1 MVDIPIAIHSF
12 LGIDLLQGLHHRMFT
27 LPRHASHRSESSTHP
42 ASELLLPSLKP
53 RSPLNGFRLTRSL
66 QGRSGKSTVAI
77 PTVGLETSSEFYG
90 TPYVGEWNGRKSHIF
105 GRSWR
110 SIQGKVAK
118 SILRVGQRIRGQL
131 SQTDGQDLNLN
142 SYVDDYVLRRVR
154 PGQRIEINLRAKFD
168 GYLQLLNG
176 RTGRELLYG
185 DDTSKNLN
193 ARMVFTA
200 QKGVQYRIRV
210 SSARPNKTGQYTL
223 RSRVHQPTTP
233 GFDFFYG
240 YGLVDAAAAV
250 AQAIGQPRFSSLDP
264 LGGENWSL
272 DLVNAPA
279 AWAQGFTGQGVTI
292 AVIDSGIDYNHPD
305 LFGNLWSNS
314 REIPDNGIDDDGNGY
329 VDDRLGWNFVSNTNN
344 PADDDRDGHGT
355 HVAGIIAGQK
365 GSGKLGVAYD
375 AKIMPL
381 KVLNRRGEAD
391 GDAVIAEAIR
401 YAVNQGARVVNLSLG
416 GDPGSGV
423 APELES
429 ALRFARDSGVVV
441 VMASGNE
448 RQQLGALRSGDPAF
462 FGAVRDLGISV
473 GAIGADRR
481 MYLDSNP
488 AGKIPHSFVVAPGVQ
503 VQSTVPGGFYDRYDG
518 TSMATPHVAGVVAL
532 MLSANPTL
540 TPAQVEAILVATADR
555 QGLTL
560 AP

>member
-1 MVDIPIAIHSF
+1 
-12 LGIDLLQGLHHRMFT
+12 MFT
-27 LPRHASHRSESSTHP
+27 LPRHTSRQSASSIQA
-42 ASELLLPSLKP
+42 ASELLPPSLKQ
-53 RSPLNGFRLTRSL
+53 RSPLNEFRLTRAL
-66 QGRSGKSTVAI
+66 QGRSAKSTGLEL
-77 PTVGLETSSEFYG
+77 PVGVETSSEFYG
-90 TPYVGEWNGRKSHIF
+90 TPYGGEWNGSKSYTL

-110 SIQGKVAK
+110 SIQGTVSKN
-118 SILRVGQRIRGQL
+118 ILRVGQRTRGQL

-142 SYVDDYVLRRVR
+142 SYVDDYVLRRIR
-154 PGQRIEINLRAKFD
+154 PGQRVEINLRATFD

-185 DDTSKNLN
+185 DDTSQNLN

-200 QKGVQYRIRV
+200 QQGVKYTIRV
-210 SSARPNKTGQYTL
+210 SSVRPNKTGRYTL
-223 RSRVHQPTTP
+223 RSKVHQPAPP

-250 AQAIGQPRFSSLDP
+250 AQAIGQPRFSSVDP

-305 LFGNLWSNS
+305 LAGNLWSNA
-314 REIPDNGIDDDGNGY
+314 REIANNGIDEDGNGY
-329 VDDRLGWNFVSNTNN
+329 IDDRLGWNFVNHTNN
-344 PADDDRDGHGT
+344 PADDARDGHGT
-355 HVAGIIAGQK
+355 HVAGILAGQK

-381 KVLNRRGEAD
+381 KVLNGRGEVD
-391 GDAVIAEAIR
+391 EDAVIAEAIR
-401 YAVNQGARVVNLSLG
+401 YAVHQGARVVNMSLG

-423 APELES
+423 SPELES
-429 ALRFARDSGVVV
+429 ALRFARESGVVV

-448 RQQLGALRSGDPAF
+448 RQQLGALKSGDPAF

-473 GAIGADRR
+473 GAIGANRR

-540 TPAQVEAILVATADR
+540 TPAQVEAILRATADR
-555 QGLTL
+555 QSLTL